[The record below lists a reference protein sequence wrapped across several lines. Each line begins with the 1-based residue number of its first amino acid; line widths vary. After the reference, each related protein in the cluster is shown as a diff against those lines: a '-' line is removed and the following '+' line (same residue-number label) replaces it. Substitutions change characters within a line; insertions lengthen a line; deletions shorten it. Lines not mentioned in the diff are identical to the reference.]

1 MNRGFPVVFIAHRVD
16 SDGRQAY
23 DSRLKGLADP
33 IVAADLTPTERA
45 HGLGKAKVLATF
57 SPAQELTEPELQNLS
72 HLKFVQCL
80 AAGRDRFPFQRFQE
94 PAVAFNPGAAA
105 QPIAEHAL
113 ALILAAAKNL
123 LPRHHQLAQGQ
134 FDQSALNTRLAGT
147 TAAVIGLGAIG
158 SRVATL
164 LQAFGVTV
172 KAVNRSGRTIHR
184 VALCETLNG
193 LGQVLDHADIVV
205 VAIELNHATQGLI
218 GRAELQRMRPDAILV
233 NMSRAAV
240 VQQDA
245 LYEHLQSHPQFRAGL
260 DVWWQEP
267 MHGGAFEVAHPFF
280 SLPNLIGSPHNSP
293 MVPGI
298 MTDLIEAASANIARF
313 LRGEPVQHL
322 ATSAM

>member
-1 MNRGFPVVFIAHRVD
+1 MQHIKVPGQPAIAIDRDGQGEVLLLLHGIGGNRTNWHEQVAHFAARFNVVSVDVRGWED
-16 SDGRQAY
+16 SDDYEGPLDFDDVVDDMARVLNHLGE
-23 DSRLKGLADP
+23 SRCHLVGLP
-33 IVAADLTPTERA
+33 MG
-45 HGLGKAKVLATF
+45 GL
-57 SPAQELTEPELQNLS
+57 
-72 HLKFVQCL
+72 
-80 AAGRDRFPFQRFQE
+80 D
-94 PAVAFNPGAAA
+94 
-105 QPIAEHAL
+105 
-113 ALILAAAKNL
+113 
-123 LPRHHQLAQGQ
+123 
-134 FDQSALNTRLAGT
+134 
-147 TAAVIGLGAIG
+147 
-158 SRVATL
+158 
-164 LQAFGVTV
+164 
-172 KAVNRSGRTIHR
+172 
-184 VALCETLNG
+184 G
-193 LGQVLDHADIVV
+193 LGQVLDQADIVV